1 MNKQRVAD
9 VISLCKRAG
18 GLVVGFDMLKQAIVM
33 GDSDIIISA
42 HDLSD
47 KTKKEIN
54 YISNKHSIRNIEV
67 PISLDE
73 FWYLI
78 GKRTGVMTI
87 TNEGL
92 KGKFLEVIADDEK
105 NQTE

>member
-1 MNKQRVAD
+1 MNKEK
-9 VISLCKRAG
+9 VINLLSLSKRAG
-18 GLVVGFDMLKQAIVM
+18 GLVVGFDVLKKAIEM
-33 GDSDIIISA
+33 GESDIVITA
-42 HDLSD
+42 CDLSD
-47 KTKKEIN
+47 KTKKEVN
-54 YISNKHSIRNIEV
+54 YICNKHSIRNIEV

-92 KGKFLEVIADDEK
+92 KGKFLEVIADD
-105 NQTE
+105 Q